1 MLPFFSYKIEITLH
15 TYWTEQL
22 STTQELALDK
32 EISCTYIGKPLYKN
46 ILKNIFCMLIHAL
59 LRSCGSGPLRCG
71 SDPEFLLKDG
81 SDPWIPIIR
90 GMDPV
95 LESRL
100 TNGSGPWIPV
110 VRRMDPA
117 LRLHFFSS
125 LDENGGIFYTCKIP
139 VIVIKLIFI
148 KLKKSGEEF
157 SEIK

>member
-46 ILKNIFCMLIHAL
+46 IFCMLIHAL

-71 SDPEFLLKDG
+71 SDPEFLLKNG

-95 LESRL
+95 LKSRL

-110 VRRMDPA
+110 VRKMDPA

-125 LDENGGIFYTCKIP
+125 LDENGGIFYEIP

-148 KLKKSGEEF
+148 KLN
-157 SEIK
+157 